1 MPNQPKTPGH
11 TVRIPDDEWI
21 PAKDKA
27 AKEGETMTDV
37 IRRALRRYVVGT
49 VIAVTVLALADC
61 GGAPTVKGVDYTSAE
76 SIVTALNTGGFECTG
91 WTPNDG
97 VIGAREDGWCTH
109 GDGTV
114 SVSTFDS
121 AVQMQAMNDAVEAF
135 TSGIPV
141 QGEKWQV
148 SSRDEVQAVA
158 VRKILGGDVQ
168 YDANGNVILFER

>member
-121 AVQMQAMNDAVEAF
+121 ALFRCFMRTCIVILKTPGCAELRAGDFDNIAVRN
-135 TSGIPV
+135 TDKPV
-141 QGEKWQV
+141 ALPKF
-148 SSRDEVQAVA
+148 RAVA
-158 VRKILGGDVQ
+158 DTR
-168 YDANGNVILFER
+168 FEFSLD